1 MTPPGPRRT
10 LPPMSDPSLPQQALT
25 AFTDREIAEAALRE
39 VTELAGRLG
48 TPTRSMVEAGAQS
61 QQDGTLMAGV
71 VVIKAK
77 IDQVGNIVQ
86 ALLDV
91 LGPTVMG
98 QVLSRLSLDESTRR
112 LESARRPARPALRG
126 LRGGRGGGGANGGG
140 ANGGEVA

>member
-1 MTPPGPRRT
+1 MR
-10 LPPMSDPSLPQQALT
+10 DPSLPQPALT

-71 VVIKAK
+71 LALKTKV
-77 IDQVGNIVQ
+77 DQLEHIVE
-86 ALLDV
+86 AMFDV
-91 LGPTVMG
+91 LGPSVMG
-98 QVLSRLSLDESTRR
+98 QVLSRLNLNEATRR

-126 LRGGRGGGGANGGG
+126 LRGGRGGGGANEDG
-140 ANGGEVA
+140 ANGGGAA